1 MLSSLPSGG
10 PLTRRV
16 QHTLIH
22 SSYPIQYNSTTFFAK
37 HRCCER
43 RRMSSPS
50 AALDRESGLE
60 ETVERIH
67 SSPFKLVLYVT
78 GGAAQVSDDQKRNEI
93 ASGCYI

>member
-1 MLSSLPSGG
+1 MLSTLPSGG

-16 QHTLIH
+16 QQTLIH
-22 SSYPIQYNSTTFFAK
+22 SSYPIQYKSTTLFVK
-37 HRCCER
+37 NRCCER

-78 GGAAQVSDDQKRNEI
+78 GGAAQVSEDQNRNEI
-93 ASGCYI
+93 HSRCYT